1 MPRGG
6 KRVNAGRPLGST
18 KGEGMP
24 TRVVRVSAEVS
35 KEQCDSVPQLIDLLN
50 HWEDE
55 CDANPDAVRYYF
67 LRKALEEIRALGY

>member
-1 MPRGG
+1 
-6 KRVNAGRPLGST
+6 
-18 KGEGMP
+18 
-24 TRVVRVSAEVS
+24 VSAEVS